1 MRRYR
6 TTGNPSR
13 RARRIAHG
21 ASRIASLTAIV
32 SIACAH
38 PRSEPR
44 AASGEPYALVWADE
58 FTGDGPVAAAD
69 WSFENGFVRN
79 QELQWYQPANAA
91 RVNGMLVIEG
101 RRERKPNPRYVAP
114 SANDASAPNAS
125 RRAWANREFIDYT
138 SASINTRGKHAWL
151 YGRFEIRARFDVRTG
166 AWPAF
171 WTLGARGPWPANGEI
186 DIMEF
191 YDDTLLFNVAWGGA
205 TGARWNSKKVRLDHF
220 PADWAT
226 KFHVWRMDWDE
237 RAIRL
242 FLDDSLM
249 NEQDL
254 SATINAPRSG
264 FGGATP
270 AMDNPFHGPAYI
282 LINQAM
288 GGQHGGDPAKTAL
301 PLRYEVDWVRVWQ
314 TPGQID
320 ATRRALTQ

>member
-1 MRRYR
+1 MSR
-6 TTGNPSR
+6 TITPR
-13 RARRIAHG
+13 LAVLLLATACTHAR
-21 ASRIASLTAIV
+21 
-32 SIACAH
+32 
-38 PRSEPR
+38 PEPR
-44 AASGEPYALVWADE
+44 ASNGEPYVLVWSDE
-58 FTGDGPVAAAD
+58 FTGSGPLDTAH

-79 QELQWYQPANAA
+79 RELQWYQPENAA

-114 SANDASAPNAS
+114 GANDAASPNAD

-138 SASINTRGKHAWL
+138 SSSVNTRGKHAWV
-151 YGRFEIRARFDVRTG
+151 YGRFEIRARIDVRTG
-166 AWPAF
+166 SWPAF

-191 YDDTLLFNVAWGGA
+191 YDDTLLFNVAWGG
-205 TGARWNSKKVRLDHF
+205 TGGAKWNSKKVRLDRF

-226 KFHVWRMDWDE
+226 KFHVWRMDWDD

-254 SATINAPRSG
+254 TQTINAPRSG
-264 FGGATP
+264 FGGAAP
-270 AMDNPFHGPAYI
+270 AMDNPFHGPAYL
-282 LINQAM
+282 LINQAI
-288 GGQHGGDPAKTAL
+288 GGQHGGDPARTQL

-314 TPGQID
+314 TKGQIG
-320 ATRRALTQ
+320 ATGRAVNR